1 MPSASRDHIFIG
13 AQGRHPVPST
23 NEELGM
29 SSNLFKMMFAVVAAV
44 ALGFV
49 CYPLGGVIMDLL
61 QWRNAAIT
69 QHRPDNGQRDRLQDR
84 RLVSEDNLPQETV
97 TISDDSTDDSSADD
111 WKKGFDDSD
120 VAAADGGSEPES
132 SSFMFADGD
141 PDLVGITEEKDAPVV
156 EGQTD
161 VVPLAP
167 SSGQR
172 GVMATSARKLAHL
185 LEKNKDAT
193 PYKSNE
199 FSAQAWSSPTQIYS
213 VVSKRVLNKL
223 GENPKL
229 EDVLAFL
236 STPENRRDIAIISL
250 CRKAGLSEL
259 AEVTSDPMGANIVS
273 SLASDSQWLTDT
285 LYSGPTNSL
294 AKGLKYLS
302 SICANRGADLNDPV
316 TRRIAITTATE
327 FAREGWSEKDM
338 LERFSYYDSSYREGK
353 LNKIFDTL
361 DYWETRI
368 VTGNREC
375 SSWGSPRSL
384 AWQRDNVRLPAE
396 GYLSACTQ
404 LVYRLRN
411 VAGDSVFSEDYLAP
425 IRAATNDIT
434 ALAYREIGG
443 VCGACSHY
451 GAYGALAAGI
461 PAMTMGEPGH
471 CAYAVRV
478 GNEWKMSYSI
488 YWQHSMHKTFWGL
501 HDWEF
506 LVLTQDL
513 YSDKYTTQA
522 SNLIADVASFLAARR
537 LTRAAFDCFD
547 AAVQLQP
554 RNWPAWLAFAGFLK
568 QKGST
573 DKKRWVDLL
582 NRITDTIGDKY
593 HNVAATFEARYIY
606 PQVLPLI
613 PNLSERNKLF
623 AAFFKKCESFGITHW
638 DINPLLDAQF
648 EGCKTNE
655 DRLRFMRT
663 VLSTLISKKD
673 YSGAALA
680 WGMKAASRVD
690 DGNAAATEKF
700 QQDFS
705 RLLTSLMSRMGSG
718 KKDMEATWIGL
729 GEAIFTAGQNG
740 DTSTFQAIGKIA
752 LNKCKAKFPKYKFKF
767 RGFPGKIVSANGL
780 ITTAVT
786 LDEGGVRQSCLHWG
800 VLQKNG
806 GRIPFKFEGKN
817 GIKVKFD
824 KASDLTGLVALF
836 ECPIAKDR
844 PFHLEVSD
852 DDQNWVDTQVNPEI
866 IDKIMRFDLK
876 SANASGRFV
885 RLIRE
890 GDKWENSNILGF
902 YVYGKPQK

>member
-1 MPSASRDHIFIG
+1 M
-13 AQGRHPVPST
+13 T
-23 NEELGM
+23 
-29 SSNLFKMMFAVVAAV
+29 SNLFKMMVAVVAAV

-49 CYPLGGVIMDLL
+49 SYPLGEIFTKLL
-61 QWRNAAIT
+61 RRDAATATT
-69 QHRPDNGQRDRLQDR
+69 QDNWSDERDHRLVPDNTP
-84 RLVSEDNLPQETV
+84 PQEPI
-97 TISDDSTDDSSADD
+97 TISDNSTDDSSADD
-111 WKKGFDDSD
+111 WQKGFDDSD
-120 VAAADGGSEPES
+120 VADAGDATEPDGT
-132 SSFMFADGD
+132 SFMFADGD
-141 PDLVGITEEKDAPVV
+141 PALVGITEEKDAPEVA
-156 EGQTD
+156 GQTN
-161 VVPLAP
+161 VVPEAP
-167 SSGQR
+167 SAVQR
-172 GVMATSARKLAHL
+172 GTMATSGSKLAGL
-185 LEKNKDAT
+185 LEKSKDST
-193 PYKSNE
+193 PYTNKE
-199 FSAQAWSSPTQIYS
+199 FSAEAWTSPSQIYS
-213 VVSKRVLNKL
+213 NVSKRVLNKL
-223 GENPKL
+223 GEKPTL
-229 EDVLAFL
+229 EDVLSFL

-250 CRKAGLSEL
+250 CRKAGLSQL
-259 AEVTSDPMGANIVS
+259 AEVTSHPMGANVVA
-273 SLASDSQWLTDT
+273 SLASNLQWLTDT
-285 LYSGPTNSL
+285 LYSGPTDSL

-302 SICANRGADLNDPV
+302 SICANTGADINDPV

-353 LNKIFDTL
+353 LNNIFDTL

-368 VTGNREC
+368 VTGNNEC
-375 SSWGSPRSL
+375 STWGSPRSL
-384 AWQRDNVRLPAE
+384 AWQRDNVRLPVE
-396 GYLSACTQ
+396 GYLNACTQ

-411 VAGDSVFSEDYLAP
+411 VAGDSVFSQEYLAP
-425 IRAATNDIT
+425 IRAATNDTT

-478 GNEWKMSYSI
+478 GNEWKKSYSI

-506 LVLTQDL
+506 LTLTQDL

-522 SNLIADVASFLAARR
+522 SDLLSDVASFLAARR

-554 RNWPAWLAFAGFLK
+554 RNWPSWLAFAGFLK
-568 QKGST
+568 QKAPT

-582 NRITDTIGDKY
+582 DRITDTIGDKY

-606 PQVLPLI
+606 PQVLPLV

-623 AAFFKKCESFGITHW
+623 ADFFKKCEDFGTTHW

-655 DRLRFMRT
+655 DRLKFMRT

-680 WGMKAASRVD
+680 WGMNAASKVGGD
-690 DGNAAATEKF
+690 NTDETEKF

-718 KKDMEATWIGL
+718 KKDAEATWAGL

-740 DTSTFQAIGKIA
+740 DTNTFQAIGKIA

-767 RGFPGKIVSANGL
+767 RGFPGKVVSATGL

-786 LDEGGVRQSCLHWG
+786 LDEGGIKQSCLHWG

-806 GRIPFKFEGKN
+806 GSIPFKFEGKN
-817 GIKVKFD
+817 GIKVKLD
-824 KASDLTGLVALF
+824 KASALTGLVALF
-836 ECPIAKDR
+836 ECPIVKDR

-852 DDQNWVDTQVNPEI
+852 DGQNWVDTQVDPEI
-866 IDKIMRFDLK
+866 TDKIMRFDLK
-876 SANASGRFV
+876 KSDTSGRFV
-885 RLIRE
+885 RLLRE

>member
-1 MPSASRDHIFIG
+1 
-13 AQGRHPVPST
+13 
-23 NEELGM
+23 
-29 SSNLFKMMFAVVAAV
+29 MMFAVVVAV
-44 ALGFV
+44 VLGFV
-49 CYPLGGVIMDLL
+49 CYPLGGVIRDLL
-61 QWRNAAIT
+61 HWRDEAAIAA
-69 QHRPDNGQRDRLQDR
+69 QHKLDVERKEKLNDR
-84 RLVSEDNLPQETV
+84 RLASQDTQPQETI
-97 TISDDSTDDSSADD
+97 TISDDSTDDSSGDD
-111 WKKGFDDSD
+111 WQKGFDDSD
-120 VAAADGGSEPES
+120 SGVSDGNTEPEN

-141 PDLVGITEEKDAPVV
+141 PALVGITEEKDAPEVP
-156 EGQTD
+156 GQTD
-161 VVPLAP
+161 VVPESP
-167 SSGQR
+167 STNQR
-172 GVMATSARKLAHL
+172 GVMATSSRKLADL
-185 LEKNKDAT
+185 LEKSKDEQ
-193 PYKSNE
+193 PYKSDE
-199 FSAQAWSSPTQIYS
+199 FNAQAWTDPVQIYA
-213 VVSKRVLNKL
+213 VVSKRVLGKL

-236 STPENRRDIAIISL
+236 STPQNRRDIAIISL

-259 AEVTSDPMGANIVS
+259 AEVTADPMGANVVA
-273 SLASDSQWLTDT
+273 SLAADSQWLMDT
-285 LYSGPTNSL
+285 LYSGPTASL
-294 AKGLKYLS
+294 AKGLKYLA

-327 FAREGWSEKDM
+327 FAREKWSEKDM
-338 LERFSYYDSSYREGK
+338 LARFSYYDTSYKEGK
-353 LNKIFDTL
+353 LNKVFDDL

-375 SSWGSPRSL
+375 ESWGSPQSL
-384 AWQRDNVRLPAE
+384 AWQRDNVRLPVE
-396 GYLSACTQ
+396 GYLDACTQ

-411 VAGDSVFSEDYLAP
+411 VAGDSVFSKEYLAP

-488 YWQHSMHKTFWGL
+488 YWQHGMHKTFWGL

-506 LVLTQDL
+506 LILTQDL
-513 YSDKYTTQA
+513 YSDKYTTLA
-522 SNLIADVASFLAARR
+522 SDLLADVGSFLAARR
-537 LTRAAFDCFD
+537 FTRTAFDCFD
-547 AAVQLQP
+547 ASVQLQP

-568 QKGST
+568 QKAPT

-582 NRITDTIGDKY
+582 SRITDTIGDKY

-623 AAFFKKCESFGITHW
+623 AAFFKKCEDFGIGHW

-648 EGCKTNE
+648 AGCKTDD
-655 DRLRFMRT
+655 DRLKFMRT
-663 VLSTLISKKD
+663 VLSTLMSKKD
-673 YSGAALA
+673 YAGAALA
-680 WGMKAASRVD
+680 WGLKAAGKVG
-690 DGNAAATEKF
+690 DGDTAAQEKF
-700 QQDFS
+700 QQSFS
-705 RLLTSLMSRMGSG
+705 RLITSLMGRMGSG
-718 KKDMEATWIGL
+718 KKDMDATWAGL

-752 LNKCKAKFPKYKFKF
+752 LNKCKPKFPKYKFKF
-767 RGFPGKIVSANGL
+767 RGFSGKVVSASGL
-780 ITTAVT
+780 ITTATT
-786 LDEGGVRQSCLHWG
+786 LDEGGVKQSCLHWG

-817 GIKVKFD
+817 GIMVKLD
-824 KASDLTGLVALF
+824 KSSDLSGLVALF
-836 ECPIAKDR
+836 ECPIVRDR
-844 PFHLEVSD
+844 PFHLEVSED
-852 DDQNWVDTQVNPEI
+852 GQNWVDTQVDPEI
-866 IDKIMRFDLK
+866 TDKIMRFDLK
-876 SANASGRFV
+876 TADASGRFV
-885 RLIRE
+885 RLLRE

>member
-1 MPSASRDHIFIG
+1 M
-13 AQGRHPVPST
+13 T
-23 NEELGM
+23 
-29 SSNLFKMMFAVVAAV
+29 SNLFKMMFAVVAAV

-49 CYPLGGVIMDLL
+49 SYPLGGMIMDLL
-61 QWRNAAIT
+61 QWRNDSAVAA
-69 QHRPDNGQRDRLQDR
+69 QRKLDDERNRRLNSN
-84 RLVSEDNLPQETV
+84 RLVSNDSPSQETIV
-97 TISDDSTDDSSADD
+97 ISDNSTDDSSADD
-111 WKKGFDDSD
+111 WQQGFDDSD
-120 VAAADGGSEPES
+120 VDTDSSTEPES

-141 PDLVGITEEKDAPVV
+141 PALVGITEEKDAPEVA
-156 EGQTD
+156 GQTD
-161 VVPLAP
+161 VVPESP
-167 SSGQR
+167 SAAQR
-172 GVMATSARKLAHL
+172 GTMTTSGKKLAEV
-185 LEKNKDAT
+185 LEKNKDSK
-193 PYKSNE
+193 PYTNNE
-199 FSAQAWSSPTQIYS
+199 FSAQSWTSPSQVYS
-213 VVSKRVLNKL
+213 TVSKRVLGKL
-223 GENPKL
+223 GEKPSQEEIL
-229 EDVLAFL
+229 TFL
-236 STPENRRDIAIISL
+236 SSPENRRDLAIISL
-250 CRKAGLSEL
+250 CRKAGLGEL
-259 AEVTSDPMGANIVS
+259 AEVTSDPMGANVVA
-273 SLASDSQWLTDT
+273 SLASNLQWLTDT

-294 AKGLKYLS
+294 AKGLKYLA

-411 VAGDSVFSEDYLAP
+411 VAGDSVFSGDYLAP

-451 GAYGALAAGI
+451 GAYGALAVGI

-488 YWQHSMHKTFWGL
+488 YWQHGMHKTFWGL

-506 LVLTQDL
+506 LILAQDL
-513 YSDKYTTQA
+513 YSDKYTTLA
-522 SNLIADVASFLAARR
+522 SDLLSDVGSFLAARR
-537 LTRAAFDCFD
+537 LTRSAFDCFD

-568 QKGST
+568 QKAPT

-582 NRITDTIGDKY
+582 SRITDTIGDKY

-623 AAFFKKCESFGITHW
+623 AAFFKKCESFGINHW
-638 DINPLLDAQF
+638 DIDPLLDAQF

-655 DRLRFMRT
+655 DRLKFMKS

-680 WGMKAASRVD
+680 WGMKAAGKVD
-690 DGNAAATEKF
+690 DGDTAATEKF

-705 RLLTSLMSRMGSG
+705 KLLTSFMSRMGSG
-718 KKDMEATWIGL
+718 KKDMEATWAGL

-767 RGFPGKIVSANGL
+767 RAFPGKVVSSTGL

-786 LDEGGVRQSCLHWG
+786 LDEGGVKQSCLHWG

-817 GIKVKFD
+817 GIKVKLD

-852 DDQNWVDTQVNPEI
+852 DGQNWVDTQVDPEI
-866 IDKIMRFDLK
+866 TDKIMRFDLK
-876 SANASGRFV
+876 KADTSGRFV

>member
-1 MPSASRDHIFIG
+1 M
-13 AQGRHPVPST
+13 T
-23 NEELGM
+23 
-29 SSNLFKMMFAVVAAV
+29 SNLFKMMLAVVAAV

-49 CYPLGGVIMDLL
+49 SYPLGEVITNLL
-61 QWRNAAIT
+61 RKHDAAAIA
-69 QHRPDNGQRDRLQDR
+69 RSKPDKERDH
-84 RLVSEDNLPQETV
+84 RLVSDHTPPQETI
-97 TISDDSTDDSSADD
+97 TISDNSVDDSSADD
-111 WKKGFDDSD
+111 WKQGFDDSD
-120 VAAADGGSEPES
+120 AANTDSSSESES
-132 SSFMFADGD
+132 SSFSFEDGD
-141 PDLVGITEEKDAPVV
+141 PDLVGITEEKDAPEVT
-156 EGQTD
+156 GQTN
-161 VVPLAP
+161 VVPEAP
-167 SSGQR
+167 STVQR
-172 GVMATSARKLAHL
+172 SSMATSGSKLAAL
-185 LEKNKDAT
+185 LEKDKET
-193 PYKSNE
+193 EPYTNNE
-199 FSAQAWSSPTQIYS
+199 FSAQAWSSPTQVYS
-213 VVSKRVLNKL
+213 VVSQRVLNKL
-223 GENPKL
+223 GEKPTL

-259 AEVTSDPMGANIVS
+259 AEVTADPMGANVVAALS
-273 SLASDSQWLTDT
+273 SNLQWLTDT

-294 AKGLKYLS
+294 AGGLKYLS

-327 FAREGWSEKDM
+327 FAREGWSEQDM

-375 SSWGSPRSL
+375 ESWGSPRSL
-384 AWQRDNVRLPAE
+384 AWQRDNVRLPAD
-396 GYLSACTQ
+396 GYLNACTQ

-411 VAGDSVFSEDYLAP
+411 VAGDSVFTSEYLAP
-425 IRAATNDIT
+425 IRTATNNIT
-434 ALAYREIGG
+434 ALAHREIGG

-461 PAMTMGEPGH
+461 PAMTMDEPGH

-506 LVLTQDL
+506 LILTQDL
-513 YSDKYTTQA
+513 YSDKYTTRA
-522 SNLIADVASFLAARR
+522 SDLLSDVGSFLAARR
-537 LTRAAFDCFD
+537 LTRAAFNCFD

-568 QKGST
+568 QKAPT
-573 DKKRWVDLL
+573 DKKRWVDLI

-623 AAFFKKCESFGITHW
+623 SAFFKKCENFGIVHW
-638 DINPLLDAQF
+638 DITPLLDAQF

-655 DRLRFMRT
+655 DRLKFMKS

-673 YSGAALA
+673 YCGAALA
-680 WGMKAASRVD
+680 WGMNAV
-690 DGNAAATEKF
+690 GNADSGDQAATEKF

-705 RLLTSLMSRMGSG
+705 RLITSLMGRMGSG
-718 KKDMEATWIGL
+718 KKDKEATWSGL
-729 GEAIFTAGQNG
+729 GEAIFAAGQNG

-752 LNKCKAKFPKYKFKF
+752 LNKCKDKFPKYRFKF
-767 RGFPGKIVSANGL
+767 RGFPGKVVSATGL

-786 LDEGGVRQSCLHWG
+786 LDEGGIKKCCLHWG

-806 GRIPFKFEGKN
+806 GSIPFKFEGKN
-817 GIKVKFD
+817 GINVKLD
-824 KASDLTGLVALF
+824 KNSDLTGLVALF
-836 ECPIAKDR
+836 ECPVVKDR

-852 DDQNWVDTQVNPEI
+852 DGQNWTDTQADPEI
-866 IDKIMRFDLK
+866 TDKIMRFDLK
-876 SANASGRFV
+876 GSDASGRFV
-885 RLIRE
+885 RLTRE

-902 YVYGKPQK
+902 YVYGKQKK